1 MGGEEAGP
9 RRREDV
15 SSVSGGREASYVQ
28 VTTATDSEEEA
39 RRIARTSVEA
49 RLAACGQVL
58 GPITSTYWWRG
69 TVETETEWLCLLKA
83 PASRFERLAAHVR
96 AEHSYETPEIT
107 ATPISLGSADY
118 LAWIDEEATG

>member
-1 MGGEEAGP
+1 
-9 RRREDV
+9 V
-15 SSVSGGREASYVQ
+15 SSVSGVSGGSGGREAAYVQ

-69 TVETETEWLCLLKA
+69 AVETETEWLCLLKA

-118 LAWIDEEATG
+118 LTWIDQEATG